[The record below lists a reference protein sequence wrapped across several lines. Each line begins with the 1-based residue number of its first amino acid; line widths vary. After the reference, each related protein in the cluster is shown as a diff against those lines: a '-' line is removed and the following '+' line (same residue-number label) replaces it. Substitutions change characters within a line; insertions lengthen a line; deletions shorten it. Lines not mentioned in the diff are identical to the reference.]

1 MKSIRGRLTRW
12 FVAAFALVWGVAGA
26 TVYFSY
32 RAGLLAGLEAELQN
46 LCRQVRMAG
55 MGGGGGPGRG
65 GGPGWKRMEEPPDLG
80 EGVYW
85 QMWTP
90 DGEELARS
98 ANLDGDLPRLGDGTS
113 KEVLIGEESRMLAS
127 GRSFGMAH
135 GGGPPW
141 AGPGRGA
148 VEITVAKPLAEVEK
162 SLRDLLVLVGSSG
175 LAALILSWL
184 GIRLVVRDGLSPL
197 QHIADEVGRLDA
209 TSLEGRFDEANLPA
223 ELRPIVE
230 RLNRLR
236 ERLDASFNR
245 ERRFSSDL
253 AHEMRTPIA
262 EARMVAES
270 ALKWPEEGGPEAWE
284 TVSASIA
291 RMEGVV
297 QAMLQLARLEQQT
310 PDDDGGEFPLR
321 LLIEEVWQDQ
331 AELARERQLQLHL
344 DLSENE
350 MLSGDRALWSHL
362 LANLLGNAAE
372 YAESGSEVM
381 VSLDGTANQES
392 PVVIVANQASGITRE
407 DVDHFFDRFWRADHS
422 RSGDRHCGLGLSLA
436 RACAEAMGQ
445 TLEAAYDEA
454 LARLEMRISIRKAP
468 SPDTERAIPD

>member
-12 FVAAFALVWGVAGA
+12 FVAAFALVWVVAGT
-26 TVYFSY
+26 TVYLSY
-32 RAGLLAGLEAELQN
+32 RAGLLAGLETELQN

-55 MGGGGGPGRG
+55 MGTGGGPGRG
-65 GGPGWKRMEEPPDLG
+65 GGPGWRRMEEPADLG

-85 QMWTP
+85 QMWDP
-90 DGEELARS
+90 NGEELDRS
-98 ANLDGDLPRLGDGTS
+98 ANLVGDLPRLAEGTSEVVVLGDGLRT
-113 KEVLIGEESRMLAS
+113 LAS

-141 AGPGRGA
+141 AGHGRGA

-162 SLRDLLVLVGSSG
+162 SLRDLLVIVSSSG
-175 LAALILSWL
+175 LLAVILSWL

-197 QHIADEVGRLDA
+197 QHIADEVGRIDA
-209 TSLEGRFDEANLPA
+209 TSLEGRFDEETLPA

-236 ERLDASFNR
+236 ERLDASFTR

-270 ALKWPEEGGPEAWE
+270 AIKWPEEGGPDAWE
-284 TVSASIA
+284 AVSSSVA

-297 QAMLQLARLEQQT
+297 QAMLQLARLEQR
-310 PDDDGGEFPLR
+310 PPGNDAGEFPLR
-321 LLIEEVWQDQ
+321 PLIDEVWQDH
-331 AELARERQLQLHL
+331 AGLAAQRQLQLHL
-344 DLSENE
+344 EIPDDGI
-350 MLSGDRALWSHL
+350 LSGDRALWSHL
-362 LANLLGNAAE
+362 LANLLGNSAE
-372 YAESGSEVM
+372 YADAGSEVR
-381 VSLDGTANQES
+381 VSLDG
-392 PVVIVANQASGITRE
+392 PVVTITNHASGITGE

-422 RSGDRHCGLGLSLA
+422 RSGDLHCGLGLSLA
-436 RACAEAMGQ
+436 RACAKAMG
-445 TLEAAYDEA
+445 LELNADYHQD
-454 LARLEMRISIRKAP
+454 LARLDMRV
-468 SPDTERAIPD
+468 SPAKEPFSGRETA